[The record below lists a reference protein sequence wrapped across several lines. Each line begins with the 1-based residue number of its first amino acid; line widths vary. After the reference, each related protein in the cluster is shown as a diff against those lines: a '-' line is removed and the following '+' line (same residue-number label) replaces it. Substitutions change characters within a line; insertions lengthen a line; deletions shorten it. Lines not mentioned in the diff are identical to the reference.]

1 MKKAIITDQ
10 IDMDFD
16 KAVFQAYK
24 WGFQYLEIHSLWGKT
39 IEDLT
44 HDEVDR
50 MAQTINKYH
59 LRVSCLSSTLFLLCP
74 LYQDVSSLE
83 KFSDSFLTYDDTY
96 ENHLNKLEWCI
107 DIGKRISADCIRIFP
122 FRIEKEKVPTRAIQ
136 LISDIADK
144 LTKPVQIAEK
154 NQIPLVIENCPFS
167 YLPRGT
173 MTFHL
178 TSTMKNHYLRLLWD
192 VGNSYRSMEFDWVK
206 EYSDAPLVD
215 EYEIIKSH
223 LFNLHIKDFEHKNG
237 TYQLSVLGNGDI
249 PYQEIF
255 KQMKADHYAKY
266 LSLEPELD
274 REGVIQSIDFLKKFT
289 G

>member
-1 MKKAIITDQ
+1 MKKAIITNQ

-16 KAVFQAYK
+16 KAAFLAHE

-50 MAQTINKYH
+50 MAQIINKYH
-59 LRVSCLSSTLFLLCP
+59 FRVSCLSSTLFLMCP
-74 LYQDVSSLE
+74 LYHDLSSIE
-83 KFSDSFLTYDDTY
+83 KFNQSFLTYDNTY

-107 DIGKRISADCIRIFP
+107 DIGKRINAECIRIFP
-122 FRIEKEKVPTRAIQ
+122 FRIEKEGVRNRVIQ
-136 LISDIADK
+136 LIYDIADK
-144 LTKPVQIAEK
+144 LAKPVQIAEK
-154 NQIPLVIENCPFS
+154 NYIPLVVENCPFS

-178 TSTMKNHYLRLLWD
+178 TSIMKNTYLRLLWD

-215 EYEIIKSH
+215 EYQIIKSH
-223 LFNLHIKDFEHKNG
+223 IFNIHIKDFKHENNN
-237 TYQLSVLGNGDI
+237 YQLTVVGNGDI
-249 PYQEIF
+249 PYREIF
-255 KQMKADHYAKY
+255 QLMKADQYSKY
-266 LSLEPELD
+266 LALEPELD
-274 REGVIQSIDFLKKFT
+274 REGVIQSIEFLKKFSE
-289 G
+289 